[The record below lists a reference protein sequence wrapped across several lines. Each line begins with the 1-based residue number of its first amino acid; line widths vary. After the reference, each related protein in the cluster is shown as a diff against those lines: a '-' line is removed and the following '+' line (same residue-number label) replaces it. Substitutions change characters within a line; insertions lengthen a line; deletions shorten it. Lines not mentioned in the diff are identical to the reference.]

1 MRPLE
6 LLDSRLQLWLVLL
19 LLCIALGGI
28 TDLILDRPSTLWSFH
43 VLFEIAFLLLCLGAA
58 AFLWAAGYRAE
69 RSHERTRQA
78 LLQRQEELDEWR
90 GRAQRLLQG
99 LGVEIDRQL
108 RSWKLTSAER
118 EVALLLLKGFSTK
131 QIAALLERS
140 DRTVRQHCSAV
151 YKKSGLAGR
160 AELGAFFLEDLL
172 LPVAEPE
179 GGVAQAGPAAPVAE
193 KSPRSSSAP

>member
-1 MRPLE
+1 MRQLE
-6 LLDSRLQLWLVLL
+6 LHDSRIQRWLVLL
-19 LLCIALGGI
+19 LVCIALGGI
-28 TDLILDRPSTLWSFH
+28 TDLILDRPSTVWSFH
-43 VLFEIAFLLLCLGAA
+43 VLFEVAFLLLCLGGA
-58 AFLWAAGYRAE
+58 AFLWSAGYRAA
-69 RSHERTRQA
+69 RSHERTRRA
-78 LLQRQEELDEWR
+78 LQERQEELEEWR

-108 RSWKLTSAER
+108 RSWQLTSAER

-172 LPVAEPE
+172 LPVGE
-179 GGVAQAGPAAPVAE
+179 QAAGEAAAPVA
-193 KSPRSSSAP
+193 KRSPQPSSAP